1 MKAFPFALALGLV
14 ACTGGTDGA
23 GGSGVGPMS
32 FHKDVEPLLQ
42 KHCLTCHT
50 QGQIGGFS
58 IASYEDAKPLAALMA
73 SKTGKREMPPFLA
86 KTTAECKPRLSW
98 RDDPSLT
105 DKEIEV
111 FKAWADQGAPEGDP
125 KDAPAPFVL
134 DTTGLPNAA
143 QELVATS
150 PTVVDGTSDQFVCI
164 VLDPKLAGDQFL
176 DGIHFVAGNAAIA
189 HHALLFSA
197 KRTDAVKESGGKDQF
212 SCFGAP
218 TGTLVHAWAPGGV
231 PLELPPDVG
240 IKVGADDVFVIQ
252 MHYHPRGKMESDQSK
267 IQLRYTA
274 QKPTYSYLTLLPGNA
289 RNEADGLLPDPD
301 DTGAPEFRIPA
312 NKDKHVE
319 EMTFTVPSQ
328 VIIDVPILAVGP
340 HMHYAGTGMRISI
353 ERNHVTQS
361 QPAKECLVEAPAWN
375 FNWQRLYQFNGAIS
389 ELPTGTAGDVIRL
402 HCEYNNSKSNP
413 FITDA
418 LAQQSLAEPQ
428 DISVGETTLDE
439 MCLGIMGLLV
449 PTELIK

>member
-1 MKAFPFALALGLV
+1 M
-14 ACTGGTDGA
+14 
-23 GGSGVGPMS
+23 
-32 FHKDVEPLLQ
+32 
-42 KHCLTCHT
+42 
-50 QGQIGGFS
+50 
-58 IASYEDAKPLAALMA
+58 
-73 SKTGKREMPPFLA
+73 
-86 KTTAECKPRLSW
+86 
-98 RDDPSLT
+98 
-105 DKEIEV
+105 
-111 FKAWADQGAPEGDP
+111 
-125 KDAPAPFVL
+125 
-134 DTTGLPNAA
+134 
-143 QELVATS
+143 
-150 PTVVDGTSDQFVCI
+150 
-164 VLDPKLAGDQFL
+164 
-176 DGIHFVAGNAAIA
+176 
-189 HHALLFSA
+189 
-197 KRTDAVKESGGKDQF
+197 
-212 SCFGAP
+212 
-218 TGTLVHAWAPGGV
+218 
-231 PLELPPDVG
+231 
-240 IKVGADDVFVIQ
+240 GADDVFVIQ

-267 IQLRYTA
+267 IELRYTA

-353 ERNHVTQS
+353 ERNHVTQA